1 MLCNVNIFYDEI
13 TPLGTRQYRW
23 DTAAYISNTYD
34 ERNAMYVRKALAF
47 LVKLDR
53 DDNKLCD
60 MARFDFTDGTRWV
73 CEVKW
78 EDWNAYISHR
88 ADAMLITVEVFG
100 LNNSGSTPDESYK
113 TDKASLHRRL
123 LAMLPK
129 KSVA

>member
-1 MLCNVNIFYDEI
+1 MLCNVSIFYDEI

-23 DTAAYISNTYD
+23 DTAAYISDLYD
-34 ERNAMYVRKALAF
+34 ERNAVYVRKALAF

-78 EDWNAYISHR
+78 EDWTAYINHR
-88 ADAMLITVEVFG
+88 TDSMLITVEVFKPS
-100 LNNSGSTPDESYK
+100 NSGSNPDESYK
-113 TDKASLHRRL
+113 TDKASLQRRL

-129 KSVA
+129 RTAA